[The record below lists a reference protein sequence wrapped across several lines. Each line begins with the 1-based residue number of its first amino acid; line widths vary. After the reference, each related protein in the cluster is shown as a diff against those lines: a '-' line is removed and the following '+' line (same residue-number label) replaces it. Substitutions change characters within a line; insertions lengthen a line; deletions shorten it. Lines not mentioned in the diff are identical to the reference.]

1 MSITRPRNA
10 RLQVRTADD
19 GLPSVLLNDMELA
32 GLLAADGFNIA
43 PASEPDEY
51 GWVVEMKFSS
61 GALELDF
68 DVELL
73 QTLLAEAEA
82 KAK

>member
-1 MSITRPRNA
+1 MSDTRPRNA

-19 GLPSVLLNDMELA
+19 GLPSVLLNDMEIS
-32 GLLAADGFNIA
+32 GLITARGFRIMPAEA
-43 PASEPDEY
+43 PDV
-51 GWVVEMKFSS
+51 GRWIVEMEFGP